1 MLGEHTI
8 TEVLVFFGLVA
19 FCLWL
24 DLHFH
29 RNDKPV
35 SARDAAMWTTG
46 WVSLAMLFAGY
57 IGFTEGADKA
67 QLFLAGYLLEE
78 SLSVDNLFVMMA
90 IFGSFSI
97 RDNMQHRVLYYGILG
112 AMVMR
117 LIFVAA
123 GTSLVA
129 AFGPYALA
137 GFGLFV
143 LWTAWKMWQAMHSE
157 KEEIVDYSSHWA
169 VRWTQKF
176 IPVYTHLHGHD
187 FFVRTDANGTPVEA
201 PKKHVEGG
209 TVKLA
214 EKPVGKVIWR
224 ATPLFLCLVVIE
236 ISDIMF
242 AFDSVPAVL
251 AITPDPF
258 IVYTS
263 NIFAILGLRS
273 MFFLLAAAKR
283 YLRHLEKS
291 VIAIL
296 AFGFAL
302 VYLATIL
309 YLWLPCRQMTGF
321 GFFDAVFYSYRLMV
335 GVRGKLVL
343 SLAISAV
350 GMFFILVACSLLPE
364 AAFYVIGLI
373 LLMFLFLNF
382 VVRMETLYFETD
394 KLDREDILRHKWEY

>member
-67 QLFLAGYLLEE
+67 QLFLTGYLLEE

-129 AFGPYALA
+129 VFGPYALA
-137 GFGLFV
+137 GFGVFV
-143 LWTAWKMWQAMHSE
+143 LWTAWKMWQSMHTE
-157 KEEIVDYSSHWA
+157 KEEIVDYSNHWA
-169 VRWTQKF
+169 IRWTQKVL
-176 IPVYTHLHGHD
+176 PVHPRLNGHD
-187 FFVRTDANGTPVEA
+187 FFVKA
-201 PKKHVEGG
+201 PHGQDNRLVWK
-209 TVKLA
+209 
-214 EKPVGKVIWR
+214 
-224 ATPLFLCLVVIE
+224 ATPLFLCLVVVE
-236 ISDIMF
+236 ISDVMF
-242 AFDSVPAVL
+242 AFDSVPAII
-251 AITPDPF
+251 AITSDPF
-258 IVYTS
+258 LVYTS

-273 MFFLLAAAKR
+273 MYFLLAAAKR

-291 VIAIL
+291 VIVIL
-296 AFGFAL
+296 AYIGIKMLLDVA
-302 VYLATIL
+302 
-309 YLWLPCRQMTGF
+309 
-321 GFFDAVFYSYRLMV
+321 
-335 GVRGKLVL
+335 GVIHISPMI
-343 SLAISAV
+343 SLAVVAGLLSV
-350 GMFFILVACSLLPE
+350 GILASFLP
-364 AAFYVIGLI
+364 
-373 LLMFLFLNF
+373 
-382 VVRMETLYFETD
+382 D
-394 KLDREDILRHKWEY
+394 KTKNAE